1 MKAANGEVDIAR
13 TLPERDTV
21 ADILVVTNSAVGEH
35 AIVASTLSLL
45 LVRIVDVGPVVM
57 NAFVWNQPLIDAVAR
72 NLHVMDADA
81 GIWHPTCDER
91 CCWQGC

>member
-1 MKAANGEVDIAR
+1 V
-13 TLPERDTV
+13 
-21 ADILVVTNSAVGEH
+21 S
-35 AIVASTLSLL
+35 
-45 LVRIVDVGPVVM
+45 IVDAGPALM
-57 NAFVWNQPLIDAVAR
+57 NAFLWNQPLIDAVDR